1 MTFNRVTLIGHVSSA
16 PCFRERVSVLGG
28 AMVGLVTMALCPE
41 AIAIKADGM
50 KAAVTNL
57 EHYLTGNVMRVMVTA
72 GSLYGAYHA
81 FANQKPGLLGGA
93 VGIGL
98 GVNFLMSWVKGTWAM
113 LI

>member
-1 MTFNRVTLIGHVSSA
+1 MTDVSMLKKYGPRLLTGGLILA
-16 PCFRERVSVLGG
+16 
-28 AMVGLVTMALCPE
+28 ALCSPE
-41 AIAIKADGM
+41 AMAM
-50 KAAVTNL
+50 KEDAMKEGLTTL
-57 EHYLTGNVMRVMVTA
+57 EGFLTGNVMRAMVIG

-98 GVNFLMSWVKGTWAM
+98 GVNFLMRWVKAGWAM